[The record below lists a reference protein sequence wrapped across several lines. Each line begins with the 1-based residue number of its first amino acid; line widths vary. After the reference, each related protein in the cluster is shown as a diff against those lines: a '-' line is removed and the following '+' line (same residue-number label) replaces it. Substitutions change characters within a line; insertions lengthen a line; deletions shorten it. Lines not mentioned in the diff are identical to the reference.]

1 MNPGRPE
8 QDRNEVRTMKYYFAY
23 GSNMNLDQMAYRCPD
38 AEVVGRCVL
47 KDYRLDY
54 VPVKNQGVTL
64 INCKHFTTAVYDL
77 DEPMTLDYSELD
89 SFVILVGIKGEAIF
103 TDNEG
108 NKMSLRAGESM
119 LVPATT
125 ETLNISGNIKFLET
139 YV

>member
-1 MNPGRPE
+1 M
-8 QDRNEVRTMKYYFAY
+8 
-23 GSNMNLDQMAYRCPD
+23 
-38 AEVVGRCVL
+38 L